1 MIPQET
7 ERQREIK
14 LRDVEPG
21 DRVLVEEDDGANWQT
36 VRDVSGEWVS
46 TEERHEGF
54 RMDALVRHEK
64 KVEVAA

>member
-1 MIPQET
+1 MVAQLLR
-7 ERQREIK
+7 RQREIK
-14 LRDVEPG
+14 LRDIEPG
-21 DRVLVEEDDGANWQT
+21 DRVLVEAGRALEWNK

-46 TEERHEGF
+46 TEERPEGV